1 MARRHPILRRFAILA
16 GVLLGA
22 VLLASGLGLFGEGD
36 LLSRLALRKS
46 LGVVEL
52 RGVIEDAGDTVETL
66 ERFRKQD
73 ATVGVVVRIDSPGGA
88 VAPSQELYDEVWRV
102 RAVKPVIASLG
113 NVAASGGYYVASAA
127 NVIVADPGTITGS
140 IGALME
146 VPYAAPLAEKI
157 GVSEEV
163 VKSGRFKDTGHPLRP
178 LDSEERALLQGVVED
193 VLAQFVD
200 AVARGRGMEPAR
212 VRELADGRIYS
223 GAQAKMAGLVDE
235 LGGLEDATRLAW
247 QRAGESGEPR
257 TSPVRARRRLWWLDL
272 LGESWLP
279 TRSPLAGGLLFLYRG
294 PFAN

>member
-1 MARRHPILRRFAILA
+1 RAGRQAVLPLQAGRRGRRRGHQRRLAREAHRPLHQSAAQERGARGDGRLHEARERRPLLVRRPDVRGREEQGLERPPAVALGRTGAMARRHPILRRFAILA

-22 VLLASGLGLFGEGD
+22 LLLAGGLGLFGEGD

-52 RGVIEDAGDTVETL
+52 HGVIEEAGDLVDAL

-73 ATVGVVVRIDSPGGA
+73 GTVGVVVRIDSPGGA

-157 GVSEEV
+157 
-163 VKSGRFKDTGHPLRP
+163 
-178 LDSEERALLQGVVED
+178 
-193 VLAQFVD
+193 
-200 AVARGRGMEPAR
+200 
-212 VRELADGRIYS
+212 
-223 GAQAKMAGLVDE
+223 
-235 LGGLEDATRLAW
+235 
-247 QRAGESGEPR
+247 
-257 TSPVRARRRLWWLDL
+257 
-272 LGESWLP
+272 
-279 TRSPLAGGLLFLYRG
+279 
-294 PFAN
+294 